1 MDSRSI
7 FSRLSANYTSMY
19 IYLGIMTPFWGM
31 WLRSKGLSASEIGIL
46 IAIPYILK
54 IFIAPFISQLA
65 DKRDEYWRPLV
76 ICVTSGMFFTICYFW
91 ADDFWS
97 LLIVT
102 VLINLTMPAVV
113 PLLETITVSQSEKHT
128 LDYGRIRSFGSASF
142 IVAAIIVGWFLKSQ
156 DVDNLLW
163 YVIASL
169 VLLIITVLLMPR
181 GNKKRKQEIT
191 KQGSPIKELL
201 SNRDF
206 VWFLLVVGLLQ
217 VSHGV
222 YYSMGSIY
230 WKEMGLGEDV
240 IGLLW
245 AVGVVAEILFFIFC
259 GPWIRKYPIAV
270 TFAVIGLMGALRWT
284 MLAISLSLPILFV
297 VQLFHGLT
305 FGASHLVAIQYISKN
320 VKSEFSGT
328 AQSLYSSLPLGL
340 GMGLSTYVG
349 GIIYE
354 NGQGDAY
361 FAMAALCAVAFLMA
375 LLRLYRRN

>member
-7 FSRLSANYTSMY
+7 FARLSANYTSMY
-19 IYLGIMTPFWGM
+19 IFLGVMTPFWGM

-76 ICVTSGMFFTICYFW
+76 ICVGAGLFFTTCYFW

-113 PLLETITVSQSEKHT
+113 PLLETITVSQSDKNK

-142 IVAAIIVGWFLKSQ
+142 IVAAIIVGWLLKSQ
-156 DVDNLLW
+156 NVDNVLW

-169 VLLIITVLLMPR
+169 VLLFITVLLMPR
-181 GNKKRKQEIT
+181 GNKKRKEIKVDQE
-191 KQGSPIKELL
+191 SPIKKLL
-201 SNRDF
+201 SNGEF
-206 VWFLLVVGLLQ
+206 VWFLIVVGLLQ

-222 YYSMGSIY
+222 FYSMGSIY
-230 WKEMGLGEDV
+230 WKEMGLGEDI

-245 AVGVVAEILFFIFC
+245 AIGVIAEILFFVFC
-259 GPWIRKYPIAV
+259 GPWISKYPIAL
-270 TFAVIGLMGALRWT
+270 TFAVIGLMGTLRWT
-284 MLAISLSLPILFV
+284 VLALTISLPILFV
-297 VQLFHGLT
+297 TQLLHGLT
-305 FGASHLVAIQYISKN
+305 FGASHLIAIQYISKN
-320 VKSEFSGT
+320 VKSQFAGT

-354 NGQGDAY
+354 KGQGDAY
-361 FAMAALCAVAFLMA
+361 LAMAFLCAVAFLMS
-375 LLRLYRRN
+375 LVRLYRRN